1 MLSRF
6 LVRNH
11 RSRPSTPS
19 RVATLMLLLCISVT
33 SAIANAATAPAPL
46 PFPVANYI
54 NTLGSQISTASL
66 KGRPS
71 MLWLLS
77 TWCGSCAAGLQ
88 SMNAQAEQIR
98 ASGLQLVI
106 LQTYRNEGGEGP
118 NVTEFVAKWAPT
130 LSHVD
135 NVTIGEATSGLE
147 AAYNPRHYPDIY
159 YLIDAQGRIQ
169 SSDTA
174 PSVTMEKILDFAHQ
188 QRGHSQP

>member
-1 MLSRF
+1 MLNRF
-6 LVRNH
+6 LLRNY
-11 RSRPSTPS
+11 RSRSSTPS
-19 RVATLMLLLCISVT
+19 RVATLMLLLCISVA
-33 SAIANAATAPAPL
+33 SAIANAATVPA
-46 PFPVANYI
+46 PVANYT
-54 NTLGSQISTASL
+54 NTLGSQVSTASL

-106 LQTYRNEGGEGP
+106 LRTYRNEGGEGP
-118 NVTEFVAKWAPT
+118 DVAEFVTKWAPA
-130 LSHVD
+130 LSQAN

-159 YLIDAQGRIQ
+159 YLIDAQGHIQ
-169 SSDTA
+169 SADTA
-174 PSVTMEKILDFAHQ
+174 PSVTLEKILDFAHR
-188 QRGHSQP
+188 QRGYSQP